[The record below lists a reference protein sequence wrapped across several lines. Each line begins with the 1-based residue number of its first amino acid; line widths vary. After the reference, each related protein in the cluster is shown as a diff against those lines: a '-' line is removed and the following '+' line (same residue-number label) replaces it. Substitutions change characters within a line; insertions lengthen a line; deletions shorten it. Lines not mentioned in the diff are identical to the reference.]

1 MKKFYEVAQEGKE
14 ERDGTG
20 PEGTHVRILL
30 HGATDPQQRQLRGL
44 LAGIHC
50 QLVLH
55 GSTKRGDSLL
65 LGGYIARAPKTASGS
80 SPMSLSIASLP
91 LPFPTSAGAAQG
103 ADRRGP
109 RG

>member
-65 LGGYIARAPKTASGS
+65 LGGYIARAPKTEKEDAVYY
-80 SPMSLSIASLP
+80 LEKLP
-91 LPFPTSAGAAQG
+91 KVSWYCTVPTL
-103 ADRRGP
+103 
-109 RG
+109 